1 MLAQVFEEFYTVVTA
16 TNGKEG
22 LEKVRTEN
30 PNIVLSDIIMPEMSG
45 TELCQAIKTNF
56 ETCHIPVVLLTAKT
70 TVEHNLEGL
79 RLGADDYITKPFN
92 INVLLARCNNL
103 VNNRII
109 LQEKFSKLPQESAQ
123 MLTDNVMDK
132 KFMDQVMEIVGKEMD
147 NGEFNVDMLAVQM
160 NISRTKLFSKLKAI
174 TGQTPADFIMTI
186 RLKRA
191 AFLLRNNMELNI
203 AEISDMVGFNVPKY
217 FSKCFKERYHVT
229 PQTYRKGKEND
240 RENEEA
246 EAPATDDAD

>member
-1 MLAQVFEEFYTVVTA
+1 
-16 TNGKEG
+16 
-22 LEKVRTEN
+22 
-30 PNIVLSDIIMPEMSG
+30 
-45 TELCQAIKTNF
+45 
-56 ETCHIPVVLLTAKT
+56 
-70 TVEHNLEGL
+70 
-79 RLGADDYITKPFN
+79 
-92 INVLLARCNNL
+92 
-103 VNNRII
+103 
-109 LQEKFSKLPQESAQ
+109 